1 MTVPATRPLQQK
13 ARTVVRAKGLTENRD
28 YDGSTNYPSLMKRD
42 RPRLPTCERRAFTL
56 IELLVVI
63 AIIAILAAILLPALA
78 SAQERARRISCLN
91 NEKQMGLGSQ
101 MFAQDDDQHAY
112 SGAMNYADDDMNWL
126 YPNYTPTVN
135 LFACPSTK
143 NEVRTNTA
151 RILPGMADPKY
162 TYNQSGVSLYVDRI
176 HGGSRYVTDLVTN
189 AVGKEGPYG
198 SSYEV
203 SGFLNSV
210 IFGGSLDIG
219 KRKTESACGRYAYQ
233 STTVDIKGQM
243 GGPSDIWIIYDA
255 DDIGILPGGGVDPMR
270 KNDNYPDPGDNHGN
284 AGSNIV
290 FCDGHAQWVKQ
301 KEYLN
306 SFEHGT
312 DEWHPP
318 IVP

>member
-1 MTVPATRPLQQK
+1 M
-13 ARTVVRAKGLTENRD
+13 
-28 YDGSTNYPSLMKRD
+28 
-42 RPRLPTCERRAFTL
+42 
-56 IELLVVI
+56 
-63 AIIAILAAILLPALA
+63 LPALA

-91 NEKQMGLGSQ
+91 NEKQMGLASQ

-112 SGAMNYADDDMNWL
+112 SGTMNYADDDMNWL
-126 YPNYTPTVN
+126 YPTYVPTVN

-143 NEVRTNTA
+143 NSVRTNTA
-151 RILPGMADPKY
+151 PIFAGWAGPRIYD
-162 TYNQSGVSLYVDRI
+162 QSGVNLYVDRI

-189 AVGKEGPYG
+189 AVGKEGLYG

-203 SGFLNSV
+203 SGYLNSV
-210 IFGGSLDIG
+210 IFGGSTNPKGG
-219 KRKTESACGRYAYQ
+219 KRKTESACGRYIYQ

-243 GGPSDIWIIYDA
+243 GGPSDLWIIYDA
-255 DDIGILPGGGVDPMR
+255 DDVGYASSGGLDPMR

-284 AGSNIV
+284 AGANVV